1 MVSMHDRSDEGSELD
16 VVQFG
21 RYDEDTI
28 YVFYPKDATDKDTET
43 MWIRS
48 SKNGITWS
56 TDQR

>member
-1 MVSMHDRSDEGSELD
+1 MHDRSDEGSELD